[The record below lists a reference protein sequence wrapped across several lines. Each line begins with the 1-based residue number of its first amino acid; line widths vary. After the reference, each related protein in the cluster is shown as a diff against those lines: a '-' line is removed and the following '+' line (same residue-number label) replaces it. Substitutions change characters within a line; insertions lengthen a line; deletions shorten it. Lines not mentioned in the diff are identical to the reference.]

1 MSFELEVCATRTA
14 LLNRKG
20 TASEASTE
28 TQNSTLNAQN
38 SARLSIIIPCL
49 NESAIVRKR
58 LVALQGLRLAG
69 HELILVDGG
78 SDDGT
83 RELAGPLVD
92 RLIDSPP
99 GRARQMNGGARAA
112 RGEILWFLH
121 LDSRLPPG
129 AAQRV
134 IDSAGGGGWGRFDVR
149 LSGRHILFRLIE
161 RLMNLRSCISG
172 IATGDQ
178 GIFVHREL
186 FFALDGFPDIPLM
199 EDIALSRRLKRRQRP
214 VCLRP
219 PLVTSSRRW
228 ERHGI
233 LRTVLLM
240 WYLRLAYFLGASP
253 DYLAR
258 QYRPCNTPK
267 PAS

>member
-1 MSFELEVCATRTA
+1 M
-14 LLNRKG
+14 
-20 TASEASTE
+20 
-28 TQNSTLNAQN
+28 
-38 SARLSIIIPCL
+38 
-49 NESAIVRKR
+49 
-58 LVALQGLRLAG
+58 ALQGLRGAG

-83 RELAGPLVD
+83 GELARTLVD
-92 RLIDSPP
+92 RLIDSPA
-99 GRARQMNGGARAA
+99 GRARQMNAGARVA

-129 AAQRV
+129 AAQQV
-134 IDSAGGGGWGRFDVR
+134 IDSARGGGWGRFDVR

-186 FFALDGFPDIPLM
+186 FFAPDGFPDIPLM
-199 EDIALSRRLKRRQRP
+199 EDIVLSRRLRYRRRP

-258 QYRPCNTPK
+258 LYHPK
-267 PAS
+267 

>member
-1 MSFELEVCATRTA
+1 MHPAKKPT
-14 LLNRKG
+14 
-20 TASEASTE
+20 
-28 TQNSTLNAQN
+28 
-38 SARLSIIIPCL
+38 RLSIIIPCL
-49 NESAIVRKR
+49 NESAMVRER
-58 LVALQGLRLAG
+58 LEPLQGLRNAG

-78 SDDGT
+78 SDDAT

-92 RLIDSPP
+92 RLLRSTA
-99 GRARQMNGGARAA
+99 GRARQMNAGARAA

-129 AAQRV
+129 AAQQV

-149 LSGRHILFRLIE
+149 LSGRHILLRPVE
-161 RLMNLRSCISG
+161 RLMSLRSRISG

-186 FFALDGFPDIPLM
+186 FFALNGFPDIPLM
-199 EDIALSRRLKRRQRP
+199 EDIALSRLLKRRRRP
-214 VCLRP
+214 VCLRS

-240 WYLRLAYFLGASP
+240 WYLRLAYFLGARP
-253 DYLAR
+253 EYLAR
-258 QYRPCNTPK
+258 LYRPCCSPT